1 MAKAERSRTD
11 DARTAAA
18 YLTRDEVVALLGIK
32 PQTLYAYVSRGLIH
46 SVPKPEGGANFYLR
60 EDVERIRVKS
70 AARAGFGAVAAGAMR
85 WGEPVITTAITQI
98 TESGPRYRNRLALD
112 LVRANASFE
121 TVTDFLWGGNWIEQT
136 GGWSAPETPAKVV
149 EQLSHAAQLGS
160 DPHVNQLFVLAVGM
174 LGLSHG
180 SLRDRTRAGSTPVLL
195 ARQAIRTM
203 AGVFGFLGPRRRF
216 TPLRPGESIASGL
229 ARAMD
234 IEPVPVTL
242 RALNALLVLDID
254 HELTSSTF
262 VARIAASGE
271 ADLHACIGAAL
282 NTHHSTMTG
291 SRADSVEELFAARAP
306 VSSIVAQ
313 VKGMVSSAQRV
324 PGFNHPFYPQGDPRA
339 AMLIELAREIGRP
352 KRAMRSM
359 LDTMGLLQAEFG
371 LRPAFELG
379 SVLLCRALSLPAQS
393 SSGLRSL
400 ARSAG
405 WVAHILEQRLAAFM
419 IRPRAKYVGAPDA

>member
-1 MAKAERSRTD
+1 MS
-11 DARTAAA
+11 
-18 YLTRDEVVALLGIK
+18 
-32 PQTLYAYVSRGLIH
+32 
-46 SVPKPEGGANFYLR
+46 
-60 EDVERIRVKS
+60 
-70 AARAGFGAVAAGAMR
+70 
-85 WGEPVITTAITQI
+85 
-98 TESGPRYRNRLALD
+98 
-112 LVRANASFE
+112 
-121 TVTDFLWGGNWIEQT
+121 
-136 GGWSAPETPAKVV
+136 
-149 EQLSHAAQLGS
+149 GS

-180 SLRDRTRAGSTPVLL
+180 SLRDRTRSGSTPVLL

-203 AGVFGFLGPRRRF
+203 AGLFGFLGPRRRF
-216 TPLRPGESIASGL
+216 TPLRPGEAIAGGL

-234 IEPVPVTL
+234 IEPVPATL
-242 RALNALLVLDID
+242 HALNALLVLDID

-313 VKGMVSSAQRV
+313 VKSIVASAQRV
-324 PGFNHPFYPQGDPRA
+324 PGFNHPFYPKGDPRA
-339 AMLIELAREIGRP
+339 SMLIDLAGEIGHGQRTV
-352 KRAMRSM
+352 RSM
-359 LDTMGLLQAEFG
+359 LNTMDLLQAEFG

-379 SVLLCRALSLPAQS
+379 SVLLCRALGLPPQS

-419 IRPRAKYVGAPDA
+419 IRPRAKYVGAADA